1 MSIWRV
7 MFLAEKYGRMTLT
20 LEEVAEQVGVAAATI
35 KNRRSRGDTEFA
47 WLRPDGR
54 GLCADVADVA
64 AYLER
69 RRTAG
74 EATPA

>member
-1 MSIWRV
+1 MSALWRV

-20 LEEVAEQVGVAAATI
+20 LDEVAEQIGLAPGTI
-35 KNRRSRGDTEFA
+35 KNRRGRGDFQ
-47 WLRPDGR
+47 WLRTEGR
-54 GLCADVADVA
+54 ELCADVSDVA

-69 RRTAG
+69 LRTDR